1 MAEGR
6 EARESALR
14 AARRLARTDPA
25 GLAGLWDRLD
35 ERGRCGLAR
44 ALGSAGTRHAA
55 MVALRGAGLD
65 PSPEIFQAL
74 LEGLADGGEKAIF
87 AELPE
92 GVSPR
97 RRSAIRDL
105 RLRWR
110 VEAELAALKSPAG
123 PTGHYTGQFA
133 EIRKLG
139 SPAIPIFLDIV
150 ADRRRPLAG
159 EGGAGPYQ
167 SIHPDMVR
175 FDRGELRD
183 LAAHGFGEITDPGDI
198 RTIQRLLQ
206 LWTHYWED
214 FGEDDFE
221 RSQLAPALA
230 FSLHDLE
237 VRGPGREYIREL
249 NWRARGSGIESL
261 RARWSLGY
269 AHIRLGDYKTGER
282 YYRDLLSDESVSRYL
297 AAYNLACNYSM
308 QAMRD
313 PKRRNYFKRLA
324 LRYLERAV
332 HDFGYWDWPWMQADG
347 DLDFIRE
354 EPRYKAILEFLKQ
367 KWPDRRKGKV
377 GKKLTDFLGEERER

>member
-1 MAEGR
+1 MAE
-6 EARESALR
+6 
-14 AARRLARTDPA
+14 
-25 GLAGLWDRLD
+25 
-35 ERGRCGLAR
+35 GLAR
-44 ALGSAGTRHAA
+44 ALASAGTRHAA
-55 MVALRGAGLD
+55 LVALGGAGLD

-74 LEGLADGGEKAIF
+74 LEGLAEGGEKAIF

-92 GVSPR
+92 RLSSR
-97 RRSAIRDL
+97 RRIAIREL

-133 EIRKLG
+133 GIRKLG
-139 SPAIPIFLDIV
+139 PGAVPIFLDIV

-183 LAAHGFGEITDPGDI
+183 LAAHGFGEITDSGDTQ
-198 RTIQRLLQ
+198 TIHRLLR
-206 LWTHYWED
+206 LWRHYWGD

-237 VRGPGREYIREL
+237 VREPGREIIQEL
-249 NWRARGSGIESL
+249 NWPARGSGLDSL

-269 AHIRLGDYKTGER
+269 AHIRLGDYKMGER
-282 YYRDLLSDESVSRYL
+282 YYRELLDQDSVSRYL

-313 PKRRNYFKRLA
+313 PKRRDYYKRLA
-324 LRYLERAV
+324 LRFLERAV
-332 HDFGYWDWPWMQADG
+332 HDFDYWDWPWMEEDG
-347 DLDFIRE
+347 DLNFIRD
-354 EPRYKAILEFLKQ
+354 EPRYQAILEFLKQ
-367 KWPDRRKGKV
+367 KWPDRRKGRV